1 MSKENGKL
9 IKIQKRFLAYLL
21 NNRRFIASSMGKIRP
36 MHLPD
41 YGWLYSLLI
50 TYYNKHRD
58 VITDEIV
65 DIMFSKKNMDAN
77 TIVKYKSII
86 GELRDTKINNDAEF
100 NSLIEELEEAQK
112 RKDYISVAEMIIEND
127 PINSSTE
134 KLEEM
139 EKNVKEQLTKITA
152 SKGEVRKEGLI
163 KDSANERWKS
173 YVKVKTEP
181 ESIRFI
187 PTGFKKID
195 DENGGFRPGELIY
208 VIGRKG
214 DGKSVLLLNLAHNM
228 WKAGCNVV
236 IFTLEISKEDYERRF
251 DSRAAGVSSN
261 RLKMGKLEELEEG
274 IYKKYIENNAKGLG
288 PEGEQVGNV
297 FIVDCP
303 QGCTPAFVESK
314 LDTIEQLYD
323 FKADVVIT
331 DYAGIMKPNVSIA
344 EKRHEQGQIALDQ
357 KRIAREREVV
367 VISAAQMS
375 REGGKSKEADT
386 SHVAESD
393 QVSDHIDWG
402 IAIRSL
408 SDTTGKMESF
418 KTRDAAPFLFHFTK
432 KYSQMKIME
441 LEDNLSSW
449 DDLSSLE

>member
-1 MSKENGKL
+1 MSNSTPNL
-9 IKIQKRFLAYLL
+9 VKIQKRFLAYLL
-21 NNRRFIASSMGKIRP
+21 NHKRFIASSMGKIRAN
-36 MHLPD
+36 HLPD
-41 YGWLYSLLI
+41 YGWLYSLL
-50 TYYNKHRD
+50 TSYYNKHRD
-58 VITDEIV
+58 VITDEVV
-65 DIMFSKKNMDAN
+65 DIMFAKKNLDAN
-77 TIVKYKSII
+77 IIVNYKSTI
-86 GELRDTKINNDAEF
+86 GELRAMQINNDAEF

-112 RKDYISVAEMIIEND
+112 RKDYLSVAELIVTSD
-127 PINSSTE
+127 PVNSSTE

-139 EKNVKEQLTKITA
+139 EAAVKDQITKITA
-152 SKGEVRKEGLI
+152 RTGEVRKEGLI
-163 KDSANERWKS
+163 SDSAMDRWKS
-173 YVKVKTEP
+173 YQKVKNEP
-181 ESIRFI
+181 ESVRFI

-228 WKAGCNVV
+228 WKAGANVV

-261 RLKMGKLEELEEG
+261 RLKMGKMEELEEQ
-274 IYKKYIENNAKGLG
+274 IYYQYIENNAKGLG
-288 PEGEQVGNV
+288 PDGEPVGRV
-297 FIVDCP
+297 FIIDCP
-303 QGCTPAFVESK
+303 SGVTPAFVESK
-314 LDTIEQLYD
+314 LDTIEQLYG
-323 FKADVVIT
+323 FKTDVVIT
-331 DYAGIMKPNVSIA
+331 DYAGIMKPNVHVA

-357 KRIAREREVV
+357 KRIARERDCV

-393 QVSDHIDWG
+393 QVSDHLDWG

-418 KTRDAAPFLFHFTK
+418 KTRDAAPFIFHFTK

-449 DDLSSLE
+449 DDLGAGE